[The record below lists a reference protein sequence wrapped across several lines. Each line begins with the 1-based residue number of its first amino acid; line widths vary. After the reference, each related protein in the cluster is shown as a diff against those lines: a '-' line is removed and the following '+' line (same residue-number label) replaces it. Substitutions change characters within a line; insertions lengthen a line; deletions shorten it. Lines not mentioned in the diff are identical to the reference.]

1 MPKTFGG
8 LVSFAVASVVTV
20 VVGTF
25 LINRIPP
32 LAAFVYGVRK
42 AA

>member
-1 MPKTFGG
+1 MPKSFGG
-8 LVSFAVASVVTV
+8 LVSFAIASVLTV

-32 LAAFVYGVRK
+32 LAAIVYGGRK